1 MPGEPPARR
10 HLFAGPEP
18 ATQDS
23 ARHHLLDLLLERARG
38 AGFKVEGFGRN
49 RHHWT

>member
-1 MPGEPPARR
+1 MYYDALVTG
-10 HLFAGPEP
+10 AGPGGCM
-18 ATQDS
+18 A
-23 ARHHLLDLLLERARG
+23 ARSLRG